1 MPKQFTGM
9 TPGLKAEVW
18 VPVSMVDDVEPVGM
32 NDVVVSPQG
41 NTRLTRRGMRWM
53 FVTARLNEGTTI
65 ARARSSVE
73 STMDRLARD
82 YPQTN
87 RDRRGIVKPAASV
100 RIHPMIDA
108 ALLPGAAAIMI
119 AVGLV
124 LLVACAN
131 IANLLLARGSSR
143 RREMAIRVAVG
154 AGRGRLVRQ
163 LLAESFVLATLG
175 GLAGLLLAAWSVR
188 LMAGIQPPFPI
199 PISLDLSLDSRV
211 LAYTA
216 AIAVLTGLLFGLAPA
231 LQATK
236 TDLVPSL
243 KDDAAALNAGGRT
256 PLRALLVV
264 AQVTVSVVLLVGAA
278 LLTRG
283 AMTAGRADVGFRPE
297 GLAVATVDLAMHRY
311 TPERGA
317 AFYRDVLDRVRAI
330 PGVTSAAL
338 VERLPFSPNIHTRNI
353 QIDGRPYPPDARGD
367 LIDVTSVGPGYFRTL
382 GVPLLRGRDFD
393 SRDAVG
399 SPNVAIVNEA
409 MARKYWPGANAVG
422 QRIRPYGAQTP
433 FEVIA
438 VVRDYKVRT
447 VGEGETPF
455 VHFARAQ
462 SYQPSASVLAR
473 TTGDAGQ
480 LAAALRREM
489 LALEPELVFIEN
501 APMETAIATTLLPV
515 RAGAALGAG
524 FGLLALLLAAIGL
537 YGVTA
542 FWVSR
547 RTREIGIRIALGAT
561 PIAVIARVLGQG
573 MVLVGAG
580 LVAGGALAAVATRSL
595 AGMLYGISSIDP
607 VSYGAAI
614 AVLLLVAAAAN
625 IVPALRASR
634 VDPVIALRST

>member
-1 MPKQFTGM
+1 
-9 TPGLKAEVW
+9 
-18 VPVSMVDDVEPVGM
+18 
-32 NDVVVSPQG
+32 
-41 NTRLTRRGMRWM
+41 
-53 FVTARLNEGTTI
+53 
-65 ARARSSVE
+65 
-73 STMDRLARD
+73 
-82 YPQTN
+82 
-87 RDRRGIVKPAASV
+87 
-100 RIHPMIDA
+100 
-108 ALLPGAAAIMI
+108 
-119 AVGLV
+119 
-124 LLVACAN
+124 
-131 IANLLLARGSSR
+131 
-143 RREMAIRVAVG
+143 
-154 AGRGRLVRQ
+154 
-163 LLAESFVLATLG
+163 
-175 GLAGLLLAAWSVR
+175 
-188 LMAGIQPPFPI
+188 
-199 PISLDLSLDSRV
+199 
-211 LAYTA
+211 
-216 AIAVLTGLLFGLAPA
+216 
-231 LQATK
+231 
-236 TDLVPSL
+236 
-243 KDDAAALNAGGRT
+243 
-256 PLRALLVV
+256 
-264 AQVTVSVVLLVGAA
+264 
-278 LLTRG
+278 
-283 AMTAGRADVGFRPE
+283 
-297 GLAVATVDLAMHRY
+297 MHRY
-311 TPERGA
+311 TQERGL

-367 LIDVTSVGPGYFRTL
+367 PIDVTSVGTGYFRTL
-382 GVPLLRGRDFD
+382 GVPLLLGRDFD

-399 SPNVAIVNEA
+399 SPNVAIINEA
-409 MARKYWPGANAVG
+409 MARKYWPGANAIG

-433 FEVIA
+433 FEVIG

-625 IVPALRASR
+625 IVPALRAAR